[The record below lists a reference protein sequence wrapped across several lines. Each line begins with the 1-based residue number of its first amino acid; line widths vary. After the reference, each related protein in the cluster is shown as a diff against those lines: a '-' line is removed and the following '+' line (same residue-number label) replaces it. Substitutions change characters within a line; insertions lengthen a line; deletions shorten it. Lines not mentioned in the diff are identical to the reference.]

1 MDGTIFGSAAGR
13 MYPAPTASKGGAVGF
28 GAPGGRALR
37 GLPKCGKQTDKHLFD
52 FISISWAEPIPQL
65 FVLSY

>member
-37 GLPKCGKQTDKHLFD
+37 GLPKCGKQADKHLFD
-52 FISISWAEPIPQL
+52 GSATGG
-65 FVLSY
+65 